1 MLKTHTR
8 TEAALCR
15 IRLLMLITVLAL
27 SVSCGREEA
36 LPKIVSVS
44 ASSNLFPSD
53 ERYSPQ
59 YLLEDKKT
67 IWHAA
72 ESTVNK
78 PQWINIDYCMP
89 ARISGL
95 GIMAQDS
102 TPKGAEHKRAP
113 KDFVFQGSNDGK
125 TWTDLLT
132 VADNTYDKGGE
143 WKEWT
148 FKNSREFLS
157 YRIYITRGGEQ
168 NPLTIRQISLK

>member
-1 MLKTHTR
+1 MNKKNLFQVI
-8 TEAALCR
+8 LG
-15 IRLLMLITVLAL
+15 LILVFNI
-27 SVSCGREEA
+27 SCGKDEP
-36 LPKIVSVS
+36 LPKVVSIS
-44 ASSNLFPSD
+44 ASSNLFPND

-72 ESTVNK
+72 ESPVNK

-102 TPKGAEHKRAP
+102 APKGAEHKRAP
-113 KDFVFQGSNDGK
+113 RDFVFQGSNDGK
-125 TWTDLLT
+125 TWADLLT
-132 VADNTYDKGGE
+132 VTDNAYDKGGE

-148 FKNSREFLS
+148 FKNNQKFLS
-157 YRIYITRGGEQ
+157 YRIYITKGGEQ
-168 NPLTIRQISLK
+168 NPVTIRQISLK